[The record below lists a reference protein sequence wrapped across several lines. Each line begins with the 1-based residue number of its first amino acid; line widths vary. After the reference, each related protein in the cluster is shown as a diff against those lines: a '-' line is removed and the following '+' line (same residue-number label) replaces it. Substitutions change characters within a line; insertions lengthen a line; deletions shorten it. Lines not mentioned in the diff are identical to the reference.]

1 MIQLY
6 VLTLLYLFFSA
17 SMTLYDS
24 YRQLFSF
31 MFSFRHRIYESK
43 RARMFMIVSGVLLC
57 ALNLLLPQDPGP
69 IFLGNL
75 VPALACLY
83 VSYFYIRLGKG
94 GSADAIL
101 YPSPV
106 KGIVLFAITIL
117 HFLFPFLVLL

>member
-31 MFSFRHRIYESK
+31 MFSFRHRIYES
-43 RARMFMIVSGVLLC
+43 RRTRYSMIAAGVLLSI
-57 ALNLLLPQDPGP
+57 LNLLFPQHPGP

-106 KGIVLFAITIL
+106 KGMVLFAVTIL